1 MTDEDSAE
9 EGGLE
14 EQEEEGLTPEQIQD
28 FIVAAH
34 GNLPRVRE
42 MLILHP
48 GLLNA
53 RHYWTADDSETAIQ
67 AAAQTGSM
75 PVVEYLLERGA
86 PLEISTA
93 AMLGRKDDVQRM
105 LETDSGLIDAKGAH
119 GIPLL
124 PHAAL
129 SGNVELARMLY
140 ERGARGSASHAL
152 GNAVMHGDARMTRW
166 LLENAKPDLAWKS
179 YEGKG
184 LMTIAKETG
193 KQEMLELLAEYHIQ

>member
-1 MTDEDSAE
+1 MTE
-9 EGGLE
+9 EQKSE
-14 EQEEEGLTPEQIQD
+14 EQQEEEVLTEDQIEA

-53 RHYWTADDSETAIQ
+53 RHYWTETDSETAIQ
-67 AAAQTGSM
+67 AAAQTGSV

-86 PLEISTA
+86 PLEICTA
-93 AMLGRKDDVQRM
+93 AMLGRKDVVQHM
-105 LETDSGLIDAKGAH
+105 LDEDPGLIEARGAH
-119 GIPLL
+119 GIPLM

-129 SGNVELARMLY
+129 GGNVELAKMLH
-140 ERGARGSASHAL
+140 ERGATGSTSHAL
-152 GNAVMHGDARMTRW
+152 GNAVLHGDARMARW
-166 LLENAKPDLAWKS
+166 LLENAKPDLSWKS

-184 LMTIAKETG
+184 LLTIAKETG
-193 KQEMLELLAEYHIQ
+193 KPDMLTLLQEYGIQ

>member
-1 MTDEDSAE
+1 MADASKQLDGNE
-9 EGGLE
+9 EP
-14 EQEEEGLTPEQIQD
+14 EEEVLTPDQIEA

-53 RHYWTADDSETAIQ
+53 RHYWSETDSETAIQ
-67 AAAQTGSM
+67 AAAQTGST

-86 PLEISTA
+86 PLEITTA
-93 AMLGRKDDVQRM
+93 AMLGRMEDVQRM
-105 LETDSGLIDAKGAH
+105 LDEDPSLIQATGAH
-119 GIPLL
+119 GIPLM

-129 SGNVELARMLY
+129 GGNVELAKMLY
-140 ERGARGSASHAL
+140 KRGATRSTSHAL
-152 GNAVMHGDARMTRW
+152 GNAVMHGDARMARW
-166 LLENAKPDLAWKS
+166 LLEAAKPDISWKS

-184 LMTIAKETG
+184 LLTIAKETG
-193 KQEMLELLAEYHIQ
+193 KKEMLDLLAEFHIN

>member
-1 MTDEDSAE
+1 MAE
-9 EGGLE
+9 EEAE
-14 EQEEEGLTPEQIQD
+14 EVLAEDQIRD

-42 MLILHP
+42 MLIKHP

-53 RHYWTADDSETAIQ
+53 RHYWSESDSETAIQ
-67 AAAQTGSM
+67 AAAQTGSV

-86 PLEISTA
+86 PLDICTA

-105 LETDSGLIDAKGAH
+105 LDEDPRRIEARGAH
-119 GIPLL
+119 GIPLM

-129 SGNVELARMLY
+129 GGNVQLAKMLY
-140 ERGARGSASHAL
+140 ARGATTGTSHAL
-152 GNAVMHGDARMTRW
+152 GNAVMHGDARMARW
-166 LLENAKPDLAWKS
+166 LLENAKPDLSWKS

-184 LMTIAKETG
+184 LLTIAKETG
-193 KQEMLELLAEYHIQ
+193 KQEMLTLLREYGIQ